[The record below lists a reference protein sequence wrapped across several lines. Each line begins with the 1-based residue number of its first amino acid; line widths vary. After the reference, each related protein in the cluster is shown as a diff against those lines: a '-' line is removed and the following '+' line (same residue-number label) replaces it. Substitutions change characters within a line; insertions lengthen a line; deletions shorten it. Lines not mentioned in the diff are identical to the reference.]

1 MIALDTNVFI
11 DLQEGAP
18 EVAEQALVAID
29 RAGSGAL
36 VICAITY
43 AELCARPG
51 GDASTIAQQL
61 RAAGVAIDVGLPIE
75 VWTDAGIA
83 YAAFQRR
90 REHSG
95 NGASRRII
103 ADFVI
108 GAHAS
113 RIGTL
118 VTSDAAFYRRAFPGL
133 RVVDVRGL
141 SSQRP

>member
-1 MIALDTNVFI
+1 MIALDTNVLI

-18 EVAEQALVAID
+18 EIAEQALAAID

-36 VICAITY
+36 VICGIAY

-51 GDASTIAQQL
+51 GGASTIAEEL
-61 RAAGVAIDVGLPIE
+61 RAAGVAIDASLPIE
-75 VWTDAGIA
+75 VWTEAGIA
-83 YAAFQRR
+83 YAAFQRH

-95 NGASRRII
+95 KGASRRIV

-113 RIGTL
+113 RAGTL
-118 VTSDAAFYRRAFPGL
+118 VTSDAAFYRRAFPSL
-133 RVVDVRGL
+133 RVVDVRG
-141 SSQRP
+141 

>member
-1 MIALDTNVFI
+1 MIALDTNVLI
-11 DLQEGAP
+11 DLQEGEP
-18 EVAEQALVAID
+18 GVAEQALAAID

-36 VICAITY
+36 VMCGIAY

-51 GDASTIAQQL
+51 GDTSTIAEEL
-61 RAAGVAIDVGLPIE
+61 RAAGVAIDVDLPIE
-75 VWTDAGIA
+75 VWTEAGIA

-90 REHSG
+90 RERAG

-113 RIGTL
+113 RAGTL

-133 RVVDVRGL
+133 RVVDVRG
-141 SSQRP
+141 